1 MRILLS
7 NKFYYNRGGDC
18 AYMLNLE
25 QLLKEKG
32 HDVAIFAMDYPDNLP
47 TVWNKY
53 FPSEIKFSFG
63 QNMFE
68 AFKRPLGS
76 KEVKR
81 KFRALLDD
89 FKPDVVHLNNIHSYL
104 SPVIAQLAHERGIR
118 VVWTLHDYK
127 LICPSYSCL
136 RNGKTCEL
144 CFKNKSYVLWT
155 KCMKNSLLVSLFGYL
170 EAFKWNKSRLEND
183 VDAFICPSK
192 FMEEKMIGNGFHKE
206 KMHYLCNFIDP
217 NKTNLLRKNDNATRE
232 KAYCYVGRLSEEK
245 GLRTLLEVASH
256 LPYPLYVAGTGPLGE
271 ELKATYQECRQ
282 IIFLGKLNA
291 QDVISLFHRVLFSVI
306 PSECYEN
313 NPLSGIESLCAG
325 TPILGAA
332 IGGIPELINQSN
344 GMLFI
349 SKNAIN
355 LKENIIKMFDGRS
368 FSYKEISEAAQ
379 CQFSA
384 DSYYNLLLK
393 LYYEK

>member
-155 KCMKNSLLVSLFGYL
+155 KCMKNSLLVSIFGYL
-170 EAFKWNKSRLEND
+170 EAFKWNKSRLEKY

-206 KMHYLCNFIDP
+206 KMHYLCNFIDQ

-291 QDVISLFHRVLFSVI
+291 QEVISLFHRVLFSVI

-313 NPLSGIESLCAG
+313 NPLSGIESLCVG

-368 FSYKEISEAAQ
+368 FLYNEISGAAQ
-379 CQFSA
+379 RQFSA
-384 DSYYNLLLK
+384 NSYYNSLLK
-393 LYYEK
+393 LYDEK